1 MTNLTKDLECKSCGY
16 KWKFTPI
23 KRPDPISTS
32 CPNCLKM
39 HRLRESK
46 LE

>member
-1 MTNLTKDLECKSCGY
+1 MKVKCVGCNYE
-16 KWKFTPI
+16 WEFTPK

-46 LE
+46 LN